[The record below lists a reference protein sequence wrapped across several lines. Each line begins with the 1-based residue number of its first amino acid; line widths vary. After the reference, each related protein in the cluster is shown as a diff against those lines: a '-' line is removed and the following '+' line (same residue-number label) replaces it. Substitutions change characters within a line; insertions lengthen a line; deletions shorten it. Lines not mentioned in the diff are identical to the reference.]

1 MDEVTALRDEVA
13 ALRAMVEQLLAS
25 LPLNKVPTMHP

>member
-25 LPLNKVPTMHP
+25 LSP